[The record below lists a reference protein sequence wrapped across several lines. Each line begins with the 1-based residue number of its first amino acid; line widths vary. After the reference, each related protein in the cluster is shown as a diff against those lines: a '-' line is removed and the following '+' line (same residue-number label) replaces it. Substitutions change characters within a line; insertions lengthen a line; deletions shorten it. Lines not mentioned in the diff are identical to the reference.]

1 MGVAKPP
8 TAVEIEG
15 SDAKVGFFQRHF
27 ETLPKAKDEWA
38 INSLKVLPIKSH
50 IGCIS

>member
-1 MGVAKPP
+1 MGVAMPP

-27 ETLPKAKDEWA
+27 ETLPKAKDGWA
-38 INSLKVLPIKSH
+38 INSLKCSQFNLILDVKH
-50 IGCIS
+50 